1 MSQYVYLPVR
11 VRRKEFYEEWYY
23 YISDGEKCIRVDE
36 IIIFF
41 NKNINYIFLFVK
53 SDQNLNDED
62 YFSCAMNLVHD
73 MMDDNGDH
81 INFKFE
87 YILVPE
93 ALDDNQK
100 QDFISGKIEELK
112 IKYLKK

>member
-93 ALDDNQK
+93 TLDDNQK
-100 QDFISGKIEELK
+100 KKFISDKKEELK
-112 IKYLKK
+112 NNYLRK

>member
-1 MSQYVYLPVR
+1 MPAR

-36 IIIFF
+36 ILIFF
-41 NKNINYIFLFVK
+41 YKDINYIFLFAN
-53 SDQNLNDED
+53 SEQNLNDEE

-73 MMDDNGDH
+73 IMDDNGGH

-100 QDFISGKIEELK
+100 QEFISEKKEELK
-112 IKYLKK
+112 NKYLRK